1 MSAVNVTAFN
11 RGAIRPVE
19 CLQTGWNM
27 IKGQYWL
34 FMGITA
40 VGLLI
45 GSVGPMAILLGPMM
59 CGIYL
64 CLLARFHGQS
74 VSFELLFK
82 GFDYF
87 MQSLIAA
94 LIQVVPVMLLMV
106 PIYIVYFIMFMS
118 KMEKLRGHPRGRPV
132 DPSEIYPIFILMGA
146 MMLLVI
152 FLATVIHAFFI
163 FTYPLIVDRRLTAVD
178 AIRTSA
184 KAVIGNL
191 GGVMGLMALSVLLG
205 IAGMLLCY
213 VGALLVMPVSFAAW
227 AVAYRQVFPAQT

>member
-1 MSAVNVTAFN
+1 M
-11 RGAIRPVE
+11 
-19 CLQTGWNM
+19 GWNM

-34 FMGITA
+34 FLGITA

-64 CLLARFHGQS
+64 CLLARYRGEA

-87 MQSLIAA
+87 MQSLIAS
-94 LIQVVPVMLLMV
+94 LIQVVPVMLLMIPV
-106 PIYIVYFIMFMS
+106 YVVYFVMFMS
-118 KMEKLRGHPRGRPV
+118 KMQKVGRYPRGRPP
-132 DPSEIYPIFILMGA
+132 DASEFYSIFLLMFG
-146 MMLLVI
+146 MMLLVVI
-152 FLATVIHAFFI
+152 IATVIGAFFI
-163 FTYPLIVDRRLTAVD
+163 FTYPLIVDRRLTAID
-178 AIRTSA
+178 ALRASA
-184 KAVIGNL
+184 RAVIGNL

-205 IAGMLLCY
+205 LAGMLLCY
-213 VGALLVMPVSFAAW
+213 VGAFLVMPVSFAAW